1 MNINWEQQT
10 VVLTGAYGG
19 LGRELAQLIHQKGA
33 KLILFGRNE
42 QRLLD
47 LQHQLGANV
56 DVFVGDV
63 SDAEN
68 NQLLM
73 QSLQNEASP
82 QRMLINNAAISQT
95 GFLQNQS
102 ATEIKRVL
110 DVNLLSPILLSQ
122 QLLPWL
128 KHAKSAQIINI
139 GSSFGAI
146 GYPGFSSY
154 CASKFG
160 LRGFTQ
166 ALGRELSDT
175 VVRTQ
180 YLAPRAMATGI
191 NSAAVDDLN
200 QQLKNTVD
208 EPAQVAQQI
217 LKAIEKNQS
226 EKFFGW
232 PEKLF
237 TKINALLPNVV
248 SKAIRKDQSTIKSF
262 LNNEVKS

>member
-19 LGRELAQLIHQKGA
+19 LGRELAAQIYQKGG
-33 KLILFGRNE
+33 KLILLGRNQ
-42 QRLLD
+42 QRLRE
-47 LQHQLGANV
+47 LQDSLGAGV
-56 DVFVGDV
+56 DIFVGDV
-63 SDAEN
+63 SDSEN
-68 NQLLM
+68 NQQLLHM
-73 QSLQNEASP
+73 LQTEASP
-82 QRMLINNAAISQT
+82 QRMLINNAAINPT
-95 GFLQNQS
+95 GFLQS
-102 ATEIKRVL
+102 HKADEIKQVL
-110 DVNLLSPILLSQ
+110 DINLLAPILLSQ

-128 KHAKSAQIINI
+128 KQAQSAQIINI

-166 ALGRELSDT
+166 ALGRELSDS

-191 NSAAVDDLN
+191 NSEAVDHLN
-200 QQLKNTVD
+200 HQLKNAVD
-208 EPAQVAQQI
+208 APAEVAQQI
-217 LKAIEKNQS
+217 LKAIEKKQA

-237 TKINALLPNVV
+237 IKINALLPNVV
-248 SKAIRKDQSTIKSF
+248 SKAIRKDQSTIKSL